1 MLLNLN
7 SFLTIFNVPDAP
19 IGGVQVLFGH
29 RKQLSPP
36 LRSDLPWALKCLV
49 TGQFTLAHHKKE
61 HLHYSHFQNRSN
73 LFLWSNNIGYND
85 NFWDMIVIKCN
96 VIGNSLGNILK
107 LCEHV
112 ENIIENHWELKILWR
127 YIFWIELI
135 IFMLC
140 LFSDSDLST
149 PKIYHFCLSVGTQIK
164 WVILGY
170 AWPNTIR
177 EWYNLTNEAEWCN
190 AFSGL
195 WGFGF
200 CDLFVYQQT
209 NLFDNNISSQTE
221 KHQIFLGIPIVMDL
235 PIRFPLNQ
243 PGISFTNLCRIEA
256 LQDKKSI

>member
-1 MLLNLN
+1 M
-7 SFLTIFNVPDAP
+7 
-19 IGGVQVLFGH
+19 
-29 RKQLSPP
+29 
-36 LRSDLPWALKCLV
+36 
-49 TGQFTLAHHKKE
+49 
-61 HLHYSHFQNRSN
+61 
-73 LFLWSNNIGYND
+73 
-85 NFWDMIVIKCN
+85 
-96 VIGNSLGNILK
+96 
-107 LCEHV
+107 
-112 ENIIENHWELKILWR
+112 
-127 YIFWIELI
+127 
-135 IFMLC
+135 
-140 LFSDSDLST
+140 
-149 PKIYHFCLSVGTQIK
+149 
-164 WVILGY
+164 ILGY